1 MKKAAYFIPA
11 IVFTIMYG
19 LVALAGGINSIS
31 PVVAVCGGFI
41 MDFGYLVEK
50 RYMVGGGLLG
60 IIQGACFIYMG
71 TQETGQIIKET
82 TIGVIILFYYAS
94 CIYFTYKR
102 EK

>member
-31 PVVAVCGGFI
+31 PVVAVCVGFI

-50 RYMVGGGLLG
+50 RYMVGRSVRHYPRSLLY
-60 IIQGACFIYMG
+60 IYGYTRNG
-71 TQETGQIIKET
+71 TD
-82 TIGVIILFYYAS
+82 Y
-94 CIYFTYKR
+94 
-102 EK
+102 